1 MRLLLVVLMLARIS
15 TAQGSGWTAA
25 EFRGL
30 KLGTAKMEDI
40 QRVLGGPDTKSY
52 KNGSD
57 ILVYGKKGDNDGNL
71 ELELRDGVLFRV
83 TEDLPVAMPR
93 AVAFRKYG
101 KDYVERRYAAA
112 NCTAR
117 SGDDLLYRSSKG
129 VVELLE
135 YPKKGIL
142 LWPDQFG
149 YDIASVIYRAR
160 PLATRKPH
168 CTTLTGKQPKG

>member
-1 MRLLLVVLMLARIS
+1 MKLFLLVLMLTHIAI
-15 TAQGSGWTAA
+15 AQGNWTPA
-25 EFRGL
+25 EFHGL

-40 QRVLGGPDTKSY
+40 ERVIGRPDTKSF

-57 ILVYGKKGDNDGNL
+57 ILVYGKQGDNDGDL
-71 ELELRDGVLFRV
+71 ELELRDGVLFKV

-112 NCTAR
+112 KCTAR
-117 SGDDLLYRSSKG
+117 SGDDLLFRSSKG

-135 YPKKGIL
+135 YPQKGML

-160 PLATRKPH
+160 PLATRMPP
-168 CTTLTGKQPKG
+168 CTTLTGKQPKS

>member
-1 MRLLLVVLMLARIS
+1 
-15 TAQGSGWTAA
+15 
-25 EFRGL
+25 
-30 KLGTAKMEDI
+30 MEDI
-40 QRVLGGPDTKSY
+40 ERVIGRPDTKSF

-57 ILVYGKKGDNDGNL
+57 ILVYGKQGDNDGDL
-71 ELELRDGVLFRV
+71 ELELRDGVLFKV

-112 NCTAR
+112 KCTAR
-117 SGDDLLYRSSKG
+117 SGDDLLFRSSKG

-135 YPKKGIL
+135 YPKKGML

-160 PLATRKPH
+160 PLATRMPP
-168 CTTLTGKQPKG
+168 CTTLTGKQPKS

>member
-1 MRLLLVVLMLARIS
+1 MKLFILVLMLTHIAI
-15 TAQGSGWTAA
+15 AQGNWTPA
-25 EFRGL
+25 EFHGL

-40 QRVLGGPDTKSY
+40 ERVIGRPDTKSF

-57 ILVYGKKGDNDGNL
+57 ILVYGKQGDNDGDL
-71 ELELRDGVLFRV
+71 ELELRDGVLFKV

-112 NCTAR
+112 KCTAR
-117 SGDDLLYRSSKG
+117 SGDDLLFRSSKG

-135 YPKKGIL
+135 YPKKGML

-160 PLATRKPH
+160 PLATRMPP
-168 CTTLTGKQPKG
+168 CTTLTGKQPKS

>member
-1 MRLLLVVLMLARIS
+1 MRTLFAVLVLAQLA
-15 TAQGSGWTAA
+15 TAQANWTPA

-30 KLGTAKMEDI
+30 KLGTAKIEDI
-40 QRVLGGPDTKSY
+40 QRVLGGPDTKNF

-57 ILVYGKKGDNDGNL
+57 ILVYGKKGDNEGNL
-71 ELELRDGVLFRV
+71 QLELRDGVLFKV

-101 KDYVERRYAAA
+101 KDYVERRYASA

-117 SGDDLLYRSSKG
+117 SGDDLLYRSSRG
-129 VVELLE
+129 LVELLE
-135 YPKKGIL
+135 YPKKGML

-160 PLATRKPH
+160 PLATRKPP
-168 CTTLTGKQPKG
+168 CTLLRRKEPKS

>member
-1 MRLLLVVLMLARIS
+1 MKLFLLVLMLTHIAS
-15 TAQGSGWTAA
+15 AQGNWTPA
-25 EFRGL
+25 EFHGL

-40 QRVLGGPDTKSY
+40 ERVIGRPDTKSF

-57 ILVYGKKGDNDGNL
+57 ILVYGKQGDNDGDL
-71 ELELRDGVLFRV
+71 ELELRDGVLFKV

-112 NCTAR
+112 KCTAR
-117 SGDDLLYRSSKG
+117 SGDDLLFRSSKG

-135 YPKKGIL
+135 YPKKGML

-160 PLATRKPH
+160 PLATRMPP
-168 CTTLTGKQPKG
+168 CTTLTGKQPKS

>member
-1 MRLLLVVLMLARIS
+1 MRLLFVFVLLAHVA
-15 TAQGSGWTAA
+15 TAQGNWTPA

-40 QRVLGGPDTKSY
+40 EGVLGRPDTKSFR
-52 KNGSD
+52 NGSD
-57 ILVYGKKGDNDGNL
+57 ILVYGRKGDNDGNL
-71 ELELRDGVLFRV
+71 EFELREGVLFKV

-93 AVAFRKYG
+93 TVAFRKFG
-101 KDYVERRYAAA
+101 KDYTERRYDSAR
-112 NCTAR
+112 CVGR

-129 VVELLE
+129 TVELLE
-135 YPKKGIL
+135 YPKKGLL

-160 PLATRKPH
+160 PLATRKPR
-168 CTTLTGKQPKG
+168 CTKLTQQPEG